1 MKLSFRWLKFEQQEQ
16 SACGTDK
23 KNVLPITNL
32 MKKILLVEDDPNLG
46 LLLQDYL
53 QLKGKYEVI
62 LAQDGEEGLTL
73 FNKDKFDL
81 CILDVM
87 MPKKDGFSL
96 GRDIRKTDPVVPIIF
111 ATAKTMIED
120 KSEAFTLGGDDY
132 ITKPFRIEELLLRI
146 NALLKRVA
154 NQENKAVEEQNKFQI
169 GDYFFDYTTQMI
181 RKDDVQQKVSTKEA
195 ELLRLLCLRKNNVL
209 TREEAL
215 LSIWHDDNYFNG
227 RSMDVFLSKLRKYLK
242 DDPRVEIIN
251 VHGKGYKL
259 VEN

>member
-1 MKLSFRWLKFEQQEQ
+1 
-16 SACGTDK
+16 
-23 KNVLPITNL
+23 

-53 QLKGKYEVI
+53 QLKGKYEVV
-62 LAQDGEEGLTL
+62 LAKDGEEGLEL
-73 FNKDKFDL
+73 FNKESFDL

-96 GRDIRKTDPVVPIIF
+96 GKDIRRINPVIPIIF

-120 KSEAFTLGGDDY
+120 KSEAFNLGGDDY

-146 NALLKRVA
+146 NALLKRVS
-154 NQENKAVEEQNKFQI
+154 NQESKQEEQSKFQI
-169 GDYFFDYTTQMI
+169 GNYIFDYTTQVI
-181 RKDDVQQKVSTKEA
+181 KKDDLQQKVSTKEA
-195 ELLRLLCLRKNNVL
+195 ELLRLLCLKKNNVL

-242 DDPRVEIIN
+242 DDPKVEIIN

-259 VEN
+259 IVN